1 MQITTA
7 TGRTV
12 QVYMNNDN
20 GITYRNVKD
29 GAAYGPMRSADRATA
44 KAGSVGREILNAID
58 AQAAVEVAETV
69 APVRT
74 ARPIASSNTADM
86 TEVRNRIR
94 ESAAAYAEAA
104 GCKPFTPVAQAA
116 TETVAPV
123 TGTAPQLIKA
133 QAKGAVI
140 TAGRHETDNRVAVEY
155 DPRYKGDRSPW
166 LYREDER
173 RTYRYATAQC
183 RAEYPAPAAKVATV
197 APAPAKGQAVF
208 KADGRWGTVLDGVVM
223 TGRRKGHPGFGRRY
237 VSVLWTTA
245 ENGAPQPSYGFVYLD
260 EIIRIVAA
268 PSASQTA
275 SETAEGV
282 LSGPV
287 AGTSREARTEVQKRV
302 RAALIRNAVGLR
314 FE

>member
-44 KAGSVGREILNAID
+44 KKGSVGREIMDAID
-58 AQAAVEVAETV
+58 TQAATEVAETV
-69 APVRT
+69 APATPATPAAV
-74 ARPIASSNTADM
+74 
-86 TEVRNRIR
+86 EV
-94 ESAAAYAEAA
+94 AEA
-104 GCKPFTPVAQAA
+104 VAPAAPAAAA
-116 TETVAPV
+116 TE
-123 TGTAPQLIKA
+123 
-133 QAKGAVI
+133 
-140 TAGRHETDNRVAVEY
+140 
-155 DPRYKGDRSPW
+155 
-166 LYREDER
+166 
-173 RTYRYATAQC
+173 
-183 RAEYPAPAAKVATV
+183 
-197 APAPAKGQAVF
+197 APAPAKGTAVF

-245 ENGAPQPSYGFVYLD
+245 ENGAPRPSYGFVYLD
-260 EIIRIVAA
+260 EVVRIVAA
-268 PSASQTA
+268 PSASQTV

-302 RAALIRNAVGLR
+302 RAALIRNSVGLR